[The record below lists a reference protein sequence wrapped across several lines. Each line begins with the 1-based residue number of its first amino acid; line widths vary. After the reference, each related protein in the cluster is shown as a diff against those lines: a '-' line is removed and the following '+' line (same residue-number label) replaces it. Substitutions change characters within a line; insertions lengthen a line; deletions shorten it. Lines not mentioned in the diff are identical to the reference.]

1 MEGQMR
7 RREKGYTYQLPF
19 QNGFWKLPQNI
30 SACISLA
37 RSFLVTW
44 PHLAARK
51 ARKYCLYSRW
61 PNAHSESELLVLRE
75 KGSVDIGTQKFLS
88 PSETFASE
96 MVQGSHPSL
105 LMMEKYPL
113 IRQIPVTLK
122 RFRSHTYIIVCLVFK
137 VFGTLKRLFFG
148 ILEYEQ
154 ISLVTPI

>member
-96 MVQGSHPSL
+96 MVQGTIMVFSETKNTVPQEEWEGDL
-105 LMMEKYPL
+105 L
-113 IRQIPVTLK
+113 
-122 RFRSHTYIIVCLVFK
+122 YIILHYFN
-137 VFGTLKRLFFG
+137 FITMLM
-148 ILEYEQ
+148 
-154 ISLVTPI
+154 